1 MMSLGTLYL
10 IPVPLAENAEK
21 LSYTLFHQEL
31 INHID
36 EYVVENEKTARRF
49 LKQAGL
55 KIPQNELKIHDYGKH
70 AREII
75 DYNRI
80 FKSVMEGK
88 DLGLMSEAGC
98 PGIADPG
105 ADVVAEA
112 HKRGIKVVP
121 LVGPSSI
128 LLALMASGFSGQKF
142 AFHGYLPID
151 KGERAKKIRDL
162 EFQSQK
168 EQQTQIFIETPFR
181 NNALFDDLLKNSKPK
196 TMLCVACNI
205 TAPDE
210 QLLTLSVSEW
220 KNRKPELHKKPTIFL
235 MYVQN

>member
-1 MMSLGTLYL
+1 MSLGTLYL

-21 LSYTLFHQEL
+21 QSYTLFHQEL

-55 KIPQNELKIHDYGKH
+55 KIPQSELKIHDYGKH
-70 AREII
+70 VREKI

-80 FKSVMEGK
+80 FKSVIEGK

-98 PGIADPG
+98 PGVADPG

-151 KGERAKKIRDL
+151 KAERTKKIKDL

-168 EQQTQIFIETPFR
+168 EKQTQIFMETPFR
-181 NNALFDDLLKNSKPK
+181 NNALFDDLLKNCKPK
-196 TMLCVACNI
+196 TNICIACNM

-210 QLLTLSVSEW
+210 QILTLSVSEW
-220 KNRKPELHKKPTIFL
+220 KNRKLELHKKPTIFL
-235 MYVQN
+235 LYVKN

>member
-1 MMSLGTLYL
+1 MSLGTLYL

-21 LSYTLFHQEL
+21 QSYTLFHQEL

-55 KIPQNELKIHDYGKH
+55 KISQNELKIHDYGKH

-98 PGIADPG
+98 PGVADPG
-105 ADVVAEA
+105 AHVVAEA

-151 KGERAKKIRDL
+151 KGERAKKIKEL

-181 NNALFDDLLKNSKPK
+181 NNALFDDLLKNCKPK
-196 TMLCVACNI
+196 TKLCVGCSI
-205 TAPDE
+205 TALDE
-210 QLLTLSVSEW
+210 QILTLSVFEW
-220 KNRKPELHKKPTIFL
+220 KSRKPELHKKPTIFL

>member
-1 MMSLGTLYL
+1 MSLGTLYL

-21 LSYTLFHQEL
+21 QSYTLFHQEL

-55 KIPQNELKIHDYGKH
+55 KIPQSELKIHDYGKH
-70 AREII
+70 VREKI

-80 FKSVMEGK
+80 FKSVIEGK

-98 PGIADPG
+98 PGVADPG

-142 AFHGYLPID
+142 AFHGYLSID
-151 KGERAKKIRDL
+151 KAERTKKIKDL

-168 EQQTQIFIETPFR
+168 EKQTQIFMETPFR
-181 NNALFDDLLKNSKPK
+181 NNALFDDLLKNCKPK
-196 TMLCVACNI
+196 TNICIACNM

-210 QLLTLSVSEW
+210 QILTLSVSEW
-220 KNRKPELHKKPTIFL
+220 KNRKLELHKKPTIFL
-235 MYVQN
+235 LYVKN